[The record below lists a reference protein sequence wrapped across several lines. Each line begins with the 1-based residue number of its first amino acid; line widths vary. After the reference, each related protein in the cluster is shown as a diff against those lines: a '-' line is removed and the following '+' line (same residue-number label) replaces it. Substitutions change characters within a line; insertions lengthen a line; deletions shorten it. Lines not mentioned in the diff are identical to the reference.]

1 LLEETDIFPK
11 RQTACLTC
19 LPENT
24 EDNNYQRQ
32 RQLIDLYLVIG
43 GLTFVI

>member
-1 LLEETDIFPK
+1 LLD
-11 RQTACLTC
+11 